1 MNEGKPRLLILGPGR
16 HGKDTVAEI
25 LRDEHGFSFIS
36 SSYYLAEKVVQPEL
50 DRRGITYPDLKACYD
65 DRGNHRELW
74 RDIIAEFNA
83 EDPARLAKMILA
95 ECDCYVGMRTPR
107 EYFGSRHL
115 FDAVVWVD
123 AASRVDAVDPTM
135 QIEFDPA
142 TMHLIDNNGDLDDL
156 YPQVADLVRKIDF
169 SDQRNLL

>member
-1 MNEGKPRLLILGPGR
+1 MNEGRPRLLILGHGR

-25 LRDEHGFSFIS
+25 LRAEHGFSFIS

-74 RDIIAEFNA
+74 RDIIAEFNR
-83 EDPARLAKMILA
+83 EDGARLAKMILA

-107 EYFGSRHL
+107 EYTASRHL

-123 AASRVDAVDPTM
+123 ASSRIAAFDPTM
-135 QIEFDPA
+135 QIVFDPA
-142 TMHLIDNNGDLDDL
+142 TMLLIDNNGGLDDL
-156 YPQVADLVRKIDF
+156 YPQVAALVEKIEF

>member
-1 MNEGKPRLLILGPGR
+1 MNEGRPRLLILGHGR

-65 DRGNHRELW
+65 DRANHRELW
-74 RDIIAEFNA
+74 RDIIAEFNR
-83 EDPARLAKMILA
+83 EDGARLAKMILA

-107 EYFGSRHL
+107 EYHASRHL

-123 AASRVDAVDPTM
+123 ASKRVTTFDPTM
-135 QIEFDPA
+135 QIVFDPA
-142 TMHLIDNNGDLDDL
+142 TMHLIDNNEGLDDL
-156 YPQVADLVRKIDF
+156 YPQVAAFVEQIAF
-169 SDQRNLL
+169 SDHSTFL

>member
-1 MNEGKPRLLILGPGR
+1 MNEGKPRLLILGHGR

-25 LRDEHGFSFIS
+25 LRDEHGYSFIS
-36 SSYYLAEKVVQPEL
+36 SSYYVAEFVVQPEL
-50 DRRGITYPDLKACYD
+50 DRRGISYPSLKACYA

-107 EYFGSRHL
+107 EYVGSRHL
-115 FDAVVWVD
+115 FDAVIWVD
-123 AASRVDAVDPTM
+123 GASRVDAVDPTM

-142 TMHLIDNNGDLDDL
+142 TMHLIDNNGDIDDL
-156 YPQVADLVRKIDF
+156 YPQVADLVRFIEN
-169 SDQRNLL
+169 SDQPRLL

>member
-1 MNEGKPRLLILGPGR
+1 MNKRQPRLLIIGPAR

-25 LRDEHGFSFIS
+25 LRDEHGYSFIS
-36 SSYYLAEKVVQPEL
+36 SSFYLAEKVVMPEL
-50 DRRGITYPDLKACYD
+50 DRRGISYPDLKACYD

-123 AASRVDAVDPTM
+123 ASKRVSLIDPTM

-142 TMHLIDNNGDLDDL
+142 TMHLIDNNGTLDDL
-156 YPQVADLVRKIDF
+156 YPKVAALAALIDF
-169 SDQRNLL
+169 VDQKPLF